1 LRGSGRFVMSSF
13 GDGEYLMSATAL
25 WTAVHYHIPCL
36 IIVAN
41 NNSFYNDEL
50 HQERMA
56 RARGRLIDNKWIGQ
70 RMADPDI
77 DLAMMARSQGAVGI
91 GPVHENSK
99 LKAAL
104 AEAVASVKQGNVVVV
119 DVRVEPGYD
128 PTTTKAM
135 MANAAPV
142 SDRG

>member
-1 LRGSGRFVMSSF
+1 VMSAF

-25 WTAVHYHIPCL
+25 WTAVHYRVPCL

-56 RARGRLIDNKWIGQ
+56 RQRGRLIDNKWIGQ
-70 RMADPDI
+70 RVADPDV

-91 GPVHENSK
+91 GPVHQNSK

-104 AEAVASVKQGNVVVV
+104 AEAVASVKQGQVVVV

-135 MANAAPV
+135 MQHAVPV